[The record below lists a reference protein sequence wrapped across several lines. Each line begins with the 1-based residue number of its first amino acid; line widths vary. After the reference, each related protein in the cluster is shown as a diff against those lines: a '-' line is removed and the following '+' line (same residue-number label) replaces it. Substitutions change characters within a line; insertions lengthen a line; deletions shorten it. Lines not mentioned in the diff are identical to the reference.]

1 MDITRSAQLRSWLA
15 LLPPLVALAVQL
27 LLWSLIQPYVWF
39 LFYPAVFISSWIGG
53 FRAGL
58 GATALSTLIVLW
70 FFVPPTHALLK
81 GEPRAWFPTVVF
93 VAMGV
98 LFSIFHERLR
108 RSERRSRDSE
118 AQARSMLESVRQGA
132 TVFEATNEAITVT
145 DTAAR
150 IVAVNAAFSTIT
162 GFAAGEALGATPRI
176 HRSGRQDKDFYERM
190 WHSLQTTGQWQGE
203 IWNRRK
209 NGETYP
215 AWENI
220 SAVRDADGTVSHYV
234 SMLSDITALKQAEE
248 QLRHMALHDVLTG
261 LPNRRLL
268 AESLEGAL
276 ARAQRHGHRLALLFL
291 DLDRFKLVNDTLGHA
306 AGDELLGEVAR
317 RLRAAV
323 RQEDLIARLGG
334 DEFTVVLEELQHP
347 DNAAHLARKLIEAVA
362 RPMQLCGREL
372 TPSTSV
378 GIAIYPDDARSAA
391 DLSKAADAA
400 MYRAKQRGRHTF
412 EFYTP
417 DITAEA
423 MERLAIEN
431 DLRRALA
438 RGELLLY
445 FQPQVAL
452 RSGRILGFEALLRW
466 NHPERGL
473 LLPDQFIPIAEEC
486 GLIHALGGWAI
497 DAACAQARRWA
508 DAGLNPQRIAVN
520 VSGSQLLHKHLVE
533 TVRAAMA
540 EHRITPGEL
549 DLELEI
555 TESVL
560 QSASRSAPVL
570 RQLRELGVRIAID
583 DFGTGYSSL
592 GVLKHMPIDTLKI
605 DRLFIRNAPDDSDAQ
620 AIAKAMIVMA
630 HGLGLHV
637 VAEGVETPAQCRF
650 LLEQGC
656 DEVQGHLYSPPLP
669 GDEVPALM
677 ARRTIDVRYC
687 APTWASSTK

>member
-15 LLPPLVALAVQL
+15 LLPPLAALAVQL

-268 AESLEGAL
+268 AENLESAL

-417 DITAEA
+417 EITAEA

-540 EHRITPGEL
+540 EHRFTPGEL

-605 DRLFIRNAPDDSDAQ
+605 DRVFIRNAPDDGDAQ

-656 DEVQGHLYSPPLP
+656 DEVQGHLYSPALP

-677 ARRTIDVRYC
+677 AHHAAGLPWPDT
-687 APTWASSTK
+687 THH

>member
-1 MDITRSAQLRSWLA
+1 M
-15 LLPPLVALAVQL
+15 V
-27 LLWSLIQPYVWF
+27 
-39 LFYPAVFISSWIGG
+39 
-53 FRAGL
+53 
-58 GATALSTLIVLW
+58 
-70 FFVPPTHALLK
+70 
-81 GEPRAWFPTVVF
+81 
-93 VAMGV
+93 
-98 LFSIFHERLR
+98 
-108 RSERRSRDSE
+108 
-118 AQARSMLESVRQGA
+118 
-132 TVFEATNEAITVT
+132 
-145 DTAAR
+145 
-150 IVAVNAAFSTIT
+150 
-162 GFAAGEALGATPRI
+162 
-176 HRSGRQDKDFYERM
+176 
-190 WHSLQTTGQWQGE
+190 
-203 IWNRRK
+203 
-209 NGETYP
+209 
-215 AWENI
+215 
-220 SAVRDADGTVSHYV
+220 
-234 SMLSDITALKQAEE
+234 
-248 QLRHMALHDVLTG
+248 
-261 LPNRRLL
+261 
-268 AESLEGAL
+268 
-276 ARAQRHGHRLALLFL
+276 
-291 DLDRFKLVNDTLGHA
+291 
-306 AGDELLGEVAR
+306 
-317 RLRAAV
+317 
-323 RQEDLIARLGG
+323 
-334 DEFTVVLEELQHP
+334 
-347 DNAAHLARKLIEAVA
+347 
-362 RPMQLCGREL
+362 

-445 FQPQVAL
+445 FQPQVDL

-540 EHRITPGEL
+540 EHRFTPGEL

-605 DRLFIRNAPDDSDAQ
+605 DRVFIRNAPDDGDAQ

-650 LLEQGC
+650 LQEQGC

>member
-268 AESLEGAL
+268 AENLESAL

-417 DITAEA
+417 EITAEA

-445 FQPQVAL
+445 FQPQVDL

-540 EHRITPGEL
+540 EHRFTPGEL

-605 DRLFIRNAPDDSDAQ
+605 DRVFIRNAPDDGDAQ

>member
-268 AESLEGAL
+268 AENLESAL

-445 FQPQVAL
+445 FQPQVDL

-540 EHRITPGEL
+540 EHRFTPGEL

-605 DRLFIRNAPDDSDAQ
+605 DRVFIRNAPDDGDAQ

>member
-15 LLPPLVALAVQL
+15 LLPPLAALAVQL

-162 GFAAGEALGATPRI
+162 GFTAGEALGATPRI

-540 EHRITPGEL
+540 EHRFTPGEL

-605 DRLFIRNAPDDSDAQ
+605 DRVFIRNAPDDGDAQ